1 MWYGIL
7 FLIAI
12 VTFGL
17 SSLWWISGVQ
27 GGSSN
32 EAGPIGT
39 TIVITLIA
47 AGLMFGLGYIP

>member
-17 SSLWWISGVQ
+17 SSLWWLSGWQ
-27 GGSSN
+27 GGSSG

-39 TIVITLIA
+39 TIAIILIA
-47 AGLMFGLGYIP
+47 AGIMFGLGYIP